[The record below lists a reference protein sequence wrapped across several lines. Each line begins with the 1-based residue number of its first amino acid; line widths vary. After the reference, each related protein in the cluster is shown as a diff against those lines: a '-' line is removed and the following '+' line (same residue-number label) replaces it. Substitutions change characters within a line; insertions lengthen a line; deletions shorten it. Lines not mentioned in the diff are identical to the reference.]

1 MFFSSYVLRHISTK
15 ESNKTRRIYRERKGW
30 RGLVEEAEEKK
41 KVTIDKQKILHRR
54 VFVRALMIGR
64 SNAQG
69 KEKGRITS
77 KLSRYL
83 RR

>member
-1 MFFSSYVLRHISTK
+1 MFFSSYVLHHISTK